1 MPPPEPEGGQS
12 PADVLADAALAL
24 GGRGARAARD
34 AVARGRDALASVLAL
49 PPGIRPAPGAPPFN
63 DRAWTEQAPWALLR
77 RLHAEGERT
86 LRSLSDSP
94 RLPAHRRP
102 LARFLAQAVADATAP
117 TNFLLTNPAALRDAW
132 HTRGASLARG
142 ARHFA
147 QDVRT
152 RQGRPARMPPGS
164 FRIGADLAATP
175 GRVVHRNELLE
186 LLQYSPRTPRVH
198 EVPLLLVPPWVN
210 KYYIYDLA
218 PGRSLVEW
226 AVRQGFT
233 VFCISARDHSSS
245 TLDVDLEQFFT
256 DGVLPALDVVLRTC
270 AVRRVGLV
278 GACSGGL
285 FATAL
290 ADWLAQTGT
299 AEAASLTLL
308 ATALTLPE
316 PFDRPH
322 AFWEGEMRLLVELLS
337 RDRRCIDGRKLAL
350 AFDLVRSE
358 AQLWEP
364 LTTGWLRGERPR
376 AFDLTA
382 WNDDNLDVPRKLFL
396 DYFKVLA
403 HGFDGSGRLRIAGRD
418 LHPGHVT
425 ADTFA
430 LAAQIDHIVPW
441 ETAYRSTLLLRGD
454 RTFRLVPSGHMGTV
468 VSPPR
473 PRTRHLASA
482 HMPATAAQWRETA
495 VPVEGSWWQG
505 WTDWLAERSGGQ
517 VPSRTPRQ
525 RPGLAHD
532 RAPGLYALHG
542 WPDQLVQPTDDE
554 TPHSDSG

>member
-1 MPPPEPEGGQS
+1 MQPPETTTGAGHPPAGP
-12 PADVLADAALAL
+12 PADASWARVAAT
-24 GGRGARAARD
+24 RA
-34 AVARGRDALASVLAL
+34 RDALASMLAV
-49 PPGIRPAPGAPPFN
+49 PPVARPSPGAPPFH
-63 DRAWTEQAPWALLR
+63 DRAWTEQAPWVLLR
-77 RLHAEGERT
+77 RLHAEAEHT
-86 LRSLSDSP
+86 LRLLGDSAL
-94 RLPAHRRP
+94 LPAHHRP
-102 LARFLAQAVADATAP
+102 LAQFLVQAVTDATAP
-117 TNFLLTNPAALRDAW
+117 TNFLLTNPAAIRAAW
-132 HTRGASLARG
+132 NTRGASLARG
-142 ARHFA
+142 VCHFA

-164 FRIGADLAATP
+164 FRIGTDLAASP

-186 LLQYSPRTPRVH
+186 LLQYSPRTPQVH
-198 EVPLLLVPPWVN
+198 EVPVLLIPPWVN

-233 VFCISARDHSSS
+233 VFCISTRDHSSS
-245 TLDVDLEQFFT
+245 SLDVDLERFFT

-270 AVRRVGLV
+270 AVQRVGLV

-290 ADWLAQTGT
+290 ADWLAQTRT
-299 AEAASLTLL
+299 AQAASLTLL

-316 PFDRPH
+316 PFDEPH
-322 AFWEGEMRLLVELLS
+322 TLHDTQVRALSWLLS
-337 RDRRCIDGRKLAL
+337 RNRRCIDGRKLSL
-350 AFDLVRSE
+350 AFDLVRSQ

-364 LTTGWLRGERPR
+364 LTAGWLRGERPR

-396 DYFKVLA
+396 DYFRVLA
-403 HGFDGSGRLRIAGRD
+403 HRPDDHAWLRVTGRD
-418 LHPGHVT
+418 LHPGQVT

-441 ETAYRSTLLLRGD
+441 ETAYRSALLLGGE
-454 RTFRLVPSGHMGTV
+454 RTFRLIPSGHMGTV

-473 PRTRHLASA
+473 PGTRHLTATG
-482 HMPATAAQWRETA
+482 MPATATQWRQAA
-495 VPVEGSWWQG
+495 VPVAGSWWHG
-505 WTDWLAERSGGQ
+505 WTDWLTKRSGKQ
-517 VPSRTPRQ
+517 VPARTPRAQ
-525 RPGLAHD
+525 PGLVHD

-542 WPDQLVQPTDDE
+542 WPDHLVQPPDDE
-554 TPHSDSG
+554 